1 MRYSTYLFFLYAL
14 LCFACNTPPIAEISD
29 TSTRIVKDDLG
40 RSIHIPNNPQRILSL
55 TPSMTELVYTFVDTT
70 KVIGR
75 SVWCDYPESVKKK
88 PAVNSYPL
96 DIEAIVRLKPDLIL
110 VKKGMISVQDIDKLE
125 QLHQTVFV
133 QEYDLLKKIEASVR
147 TMVDITKGDSI
158 KMKTWLSELQTDT
171 AVIVKKKKYLAVVS
185 ITPIYVFG
193 NLTFVSELFEPL
205 GGENIIHDVQNAYP
219 TIDVEY
225 ILQANPELYVFGSE
239 EQKKLFFETY
249 PILKKTLGYKNKQ
262 LFVIDDSVLS
272 RPGVRLPV
280 LKDSLES
287 IMRK

>member
-1 MRYSTYLFFLYAL
+1 MRYSKYLFLSL
-14 LCFACNTPPIAEISD
+14 LIFCFACNSTVVETHEIK
-29 TSTRIVKDDLG
+29 TRIVKDDLG
-40 RSIHIPNNPQRILSL
+40 RNVSVPVNPNRILSL
-55 TPSMTELVYTFVDTT
+55 TPSITELVYTFVDTT
-70 KVIGR
+70 KIVGR
-75 SVWCDYPESVKKK
+75 SIWCDYPESVKKK

-110 VKKGMISVQDIDKLE
+110 VKKGMISVQDINKLE

-133 QEYDLLKKIEASVR
+133 QEYDLLKKIESSLR
-147 TMVDITKGDSI
+147 TMVDITKGDSV
-158 KMKTWLSELQTDT
+158 KMETWFSQLHIDT
-171 AVIVKKKKYLAVVS
+171 LNTIKKKKYLAVVS
-185 ITPIYVFG
+185 AAPIYVFG
-193 NLTFVSELFEPL
+193 NLTFVSELCESL

-219 TIDVEY
+219 TVDVEY
-225 ILQANPELYVFGSE
+225 ILLANPELYIFSSE
-239 EQKKLFFETY
+239 EQKKLFFESY
-249 PILKKTLGYKNKQ
+249 PILKKTLGYKNDQ